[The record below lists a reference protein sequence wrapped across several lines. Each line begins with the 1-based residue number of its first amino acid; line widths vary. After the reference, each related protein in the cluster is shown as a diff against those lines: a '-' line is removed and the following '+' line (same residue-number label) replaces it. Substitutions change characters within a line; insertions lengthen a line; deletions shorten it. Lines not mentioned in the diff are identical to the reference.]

1 MDQVSAM
8 RLPLTV
14 LDAKDIYLNHCWDSV
29 EENVAHTKPEYSC
42 RGRKKKLR
50 FFASHIQIHLIFTPA
65 MSILCSF
72 GSAKGTSR
80 TQGASPGAGCTRG
93 PGQEAVHQ

>member
-50 FFASHIQIHLIFTPA
+50 FFASHI
-65 MSILCSF
+65 
-72 GSAKGTSR
+72 
-80 TQGASPGAGCTRG
+80 
-93 PGQEAVHQ
+93 